1 MIRTPSLPFIACIAL
16 CFTAVTA
23 AHAESKEGDS
33 DGRETSDEP
42 DAPDDE
48 IVVTGSRTETSR
60 KDSVVSTQVIARTD
74 IESSGASTVADLLD
88 SQPGVT
94 LDRSFAGTSVRLQGL
109 SPEHTLVLVD
119 GQRVIGRKNGAIDMS
134 RYPVEWIERIE
145 IVKGPSSVLYGS
157 DALGGVIN
165 IITRKAEGPF
175 SADAY
180 ASYGTLNEIDSSA
193 STAVERGAVSARI
206 HAGYHTHDGY
216 DRDEKTLTT
225 NGPSRE
231 TIHAGN
237 ISTFAINPDWRITPR
252 ISYRQQ
258 DSRGVSESGGGAVF
272 DVRNLSEEVQVA
284 LGSDASFVAT
294 DRFQVTAFSTWYR
307 DQYRSDQ
314 RGSDALDAYE
324 DTQELLFQGAV
335 QYDRTIGLN
344 HRTTVGVDALSEEM
358 TSGRLGPGEGD
369 RQRVGLFAQ
378 DEWSINDAP
387 RITLLPGVR
396 VDVDSQFGNHTTPR
410 FAGRYDPTES
420 CAIRAGFGWG
430 YRAPSFK
437 ELLLRFENPGAG
449 YTVEGNQNLLP
460 ETSRNANVAVEWTP
474 SNELWL
480 SLSGFRNDVKDL
492 IGFGTLEDGVAGS
505 PTRFGYINVSEAL
518 TQGGEINT
526 EITTGF
532 GFSIGGGYALTDT
545 RDLTNDR
552 PLEGRPKHRAT
563 GSLNQTIKQTGTLLT
578 AQGSW
583 SGTKFYFI
591 DTDGDGEENQLESEP
606 TTLID
611 LRIFQDIRTA
621 RTGIRLFA
629 GTDNL
634 LNAGDAEFQPIAPR
648 TFYAG
653 FTGRYATN

>member
-1 MIRTPSLPFIACIAL
+1 MIRTPSLPFIACTAL
-16 CFTAVTA
+16 CFTAVNA
-23 AHAESKEGDS
+23 AYAEGKGGDS
-33 DGRETSDEP
+33 DEREASGES

-60 KDSVVSTQVIARTD
+60 KDSVVSTQVIGRTD
-74 IESSGASTVADLLD
+74 IENSGASTVADLLD
-88 SQPGVT
+88 AQPGVT

-165 IITRKAEGPF
+165 IITRRADGPF
-175 SADAY
+175 SADSY
-180 ASYGTLNEIDSSA
+180 ASYGTLDEIDASA
-193 STAVERGAVSARI
+193 STAIERGAVSSRV
-206 HAGYHTHDGY
+206 HAGYHSTNGY
-216 DRDEKTLTT
+216 DRDAETLTT

-231 TIHAGN
+231 TIHAGS
-237 ISTFAINPDWRITPR
+237 ISTVSINPDWRVTPR

-284 LGSDASFVAT
+284 LGSDASFGST
-294 DRFQVTAFSTWYR
+294 DRLQVTAFSTWYR

-314 RGSDALDAYE
+314 RDSDALDAYE
-324 DTQELLFQGAV
+324 DTSELLFQGAV
-335 QYDRTIGLN
+335 QYDRTIGTS
-344 HRTTVGVDALSEEM
+344 HRTTLGVDALTEEM

-369 RQRVGLFAQ
+369 RQRIGLFAQ
-378 DEWSINDAP
+378 DEWSITESP
-387 RITLLPGVR
+387 RVTLLPGVR
-396 VDVDSQFGNHTTPR
+396 FDLDSQFGNHTTPR
-410 FAGRYDPTES
+410 VAGRYDPTES
-420 CAIRAGFGWG
+420 IAIRAGFGWG

-449 YTVEGNQNLLP
+449 YTVEGNQNLRP
-460 ETSRNANVAVEWTP
+460 ETSRNANLAFEWTATDT
-474 SNELWL
+474 LWL
-480 SLSGFRNDVKDL
+480 SVSGYRNDVKDL

-518 TQGGEINT
+518 TQGGEFNAELT
-526 EITTGF
+526 ANF

-552 PLEGRPKHRAT
+552 PLEGRSKHRVT
-563 GSLNQTIKQTGTLLT
+563 GSLNQTIERTGTLFT

-591 DTDGDGEENQLESEP
+591 DTDGDGEENRLESDP

-611 LRIFQDIRTA
+611 LRIFQDIQTA

-634 LNAGDAEFQPIAPR
+634 LNAGDAEYQPIAPR